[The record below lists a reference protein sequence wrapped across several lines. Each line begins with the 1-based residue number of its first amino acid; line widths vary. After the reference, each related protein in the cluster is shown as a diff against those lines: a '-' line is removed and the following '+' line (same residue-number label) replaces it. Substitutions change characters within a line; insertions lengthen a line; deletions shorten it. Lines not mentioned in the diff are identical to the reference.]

1 MPHYQTAL
9 RPFAASFIVGLALVC
24 GLSAVAQS
32 GRRTKTSPPAAVPEP
47 VESPTPT
54 KAVEKPKPALTLIVG
69 MQREDFGP
77 NMANLDVV
85 LQAVCDR
92 LNDNSAI
99 QVEPVRRNI
108 NRGDAIGRAK
118 AEKEAYVVFLEIE
131 TESTTAVAVRVTDI
145 ALQYSVFSP
154 ITAKLKAFGR
164 TYPQAG
170 RTRGVVVNPGR
181 TGVYTDYQL
190 QQAGRHAAEKI
201 LKAFDLSELG
211 PSLGLRSNG
220 RMFRFGVEPVNSLPV
235 FFVNYPAL
243 HLHSRG

>member
-9 RPFAASFIVGLALVC
+9 RLFAASFIVGLALVC
-24 GLSAVAQS
+24 GLSAAAQS
-32 GRRTKTSPPAAVPEP
+32 GRRTKTTPPATVPAPE
-47 VESPTPT
+47 ESPTPT

-69 MQREDFGP
+69 MQREDFGS
-77 NMANLDVV
+77 NMTDLGVI

-92 LNDNSAI
+92 LDDNGAI
-99 QVEPVRRNI
+99 QVEQVRRNI
-108 NRGDAIGRAK
+108 NRGDAISRAK

-131 TESTTAVAVRVTDI
+131 TESTTAVAVRVTEI

-154 ITAKLKAFGR
+154 LTAKLKAFGR
-164 TYPQAG
+164 TYPQGG
-170 RTRGVVVNPGR
+170 RSKGVVVNPGR
-181 TGVYTDYQL
+181 TGVYSDYQL

-201 LKAFDLSELG
+201 LKAFDLSELE
-211 PSLGLRSNG
+211 PSRGLGSSG

-235 FFVNYPAL
+235 FFINYPAL